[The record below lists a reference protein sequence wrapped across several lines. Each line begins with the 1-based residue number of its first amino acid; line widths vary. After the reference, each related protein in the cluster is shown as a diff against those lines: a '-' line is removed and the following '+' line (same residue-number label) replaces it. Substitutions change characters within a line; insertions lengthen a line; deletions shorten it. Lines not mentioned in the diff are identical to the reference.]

1 MFEIKKQPLTE
12 LDFFR
17 QRLSSTER
25 LAATKQQQLNSLL
38 EITEAVNHNMPIY
51 ALTKIYE
58 NILRAHQGIG
68 SVTLILKSTEHQWAC
83 ELRNENLQPISAFSA
98 LVSHLLKCKSTYKVQ
113 ENDPEILR
121 EFQYIIPVFHKKEP
135 IGFSLVGNMK
145 DADGNA
151 QEEKLKFI
159 QAITNIVA
167 VANENKKLFKS
178 QLEKLL
184 IEKEFTVA
192 EEIQRTLIPSKLPN
206 NEKLEVAAF
215 YKAQKSIGG
224 DYYDLIKLSETEYI
238 FCICDVSGKGVS
250 AALIM
255 ANLQANLR
263 ILAVRNYPLEQLV
276 DMMNRNM
283 RSITQGEKYCTMFIG
298 LINTETRKL
307 TYVNGGHT
315 SSLLLNGNEL
325 IQLDKGCTIIGMF
338 EILPFI
344 NVGEILLEKD
354 ALILNYT
361 DGLSEAT
368 DPDGN
373 LFDTD
378 RIENFLL
385 NNSTST
391 LADFNKNLIQEM
403 VDFKRGTEYDDDLTL
418 LTLRVH

>member
-1 MFEIKKQPLTE
+1 MNEIKSQPFTE

-17 QRLSSTER
+17 QRLSATER

-38 EITEAVNHNMPIY
+38 EITEAVNHNMPIF

-58 NILRAHQGIG
+58 NILRAHQGVG
-68 SVTLILKSTEHQWAC
+68 SVTLIMKSIDQQWNC
-83 ELRNENLQPISAFSA
+83 ELRSENLQPISDFSA
-98 LVSHLLKCKSTYKVQ
+98 LLSNLLKYKSTYKVQ
-113 ENDPEILR
+113 ASDPEILQ
-121 EFQYIIPVFHKKEP
+121 EFQYIIPIFHKKE
-135 IGFSLVGNMK
+135 IISFSLVGNMK

-159 QAITNIVA
+159 QAISNIVA
-167 VANENKKLFKS
+167 VANENKKLFKI

-192 EEIQRTLIPSKLPN
+192 EEIQHTLIPNKLPN

-263 ILAVRNYPLEQLV
+263 ILAVRQYPLEQLV

-283 RSITQGEKYCTMFIG
+283 RSITQGEKYCTMFLG

-307 TYVNGGHT
+307 TYINGGHT

-325 IQLDKGCTIIGMF
+325 IQLNKGCTIIGMF

-344 NVGEILLEKD
+344 NVGEIILEKD

-385 NNSTST
+385 KNST
-391 LADFNKNLIQEM
+391 LNLVNFNEKLIQEM

>member
-1 MFEIKKQPLTE
+1 MSEIKKQPLTE

-58 NILRAHQGIG
+58 NILRAHQGVG
-68 SVTLILKSTEHQWAC
+68 SVTLILKSTEHQWNC
-83 ELRNENLQPISAFSA
+83 ELRNENLQPISDFSA

-178 QLEKLL
+178 QLEKML
-184 IEKEFTVA
+184 IEKEFLVA
-192 EEIQRTLIPSKLPN
+192 EEIQKTLIPSKLPN

-298 LINTETRKL
+298 LINIETRKL

-325 IQLDKGCTIIGMF
+325 IQLDKGCTIVGIF

-344 NVGEILLEKD
+344 NVGEITLEKD
-354 ALILNYT
+354 AVILNYT

-385 NNSTST
+385 KNSTST